1 MCSIKNSALGMLP
14 LPHEPQVHWE
24 CRHPKDLCWAFPL
37 PPGDGKSRAEMPAGA
52 AGQGSAPSAAQ
63 AVLYLLHRS
72 ARTGRSSEESFR
84 EIDGEREKTH
94 YKTPHLII

>member
-1 MCSIKNSALGMLP
+1 MSHRCTGSVDTPRAFAGPSHCHQGM
-14 LPHEPQVHWE
+14 V
-24 CRHPKDLCWAFPL
+24 K
-37 PPGDGKSRAEMPAGA
+37 AEQKCLLVQQGRGA
-52 AGQGSAPSAAQ
+52 APSAAQ